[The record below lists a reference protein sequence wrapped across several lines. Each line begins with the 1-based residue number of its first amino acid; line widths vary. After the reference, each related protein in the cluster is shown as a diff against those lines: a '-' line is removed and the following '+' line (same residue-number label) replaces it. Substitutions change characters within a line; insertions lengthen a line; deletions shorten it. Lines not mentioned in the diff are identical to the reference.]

1 MTLRLSDEERE
12 IVLRTLKARLD
23 ALHTEMTQ
31 TDSPEFNIQLKHE
44 EQIIEALI
52 ERLDSGTPEAPGEDR
67 SQGRT
72 KPNGESATATGPP
85 WPEREGATATEFTV
99 ILEDKPG
106 TLARLGI
113 VLGDAMVNIEAIHGT
128 SREKRAIVQFV
139 PNDQGKA
146 TRALD
151 AAGIAHSTR
160 EVLIVRALD
169 EPGTL
174 GDVALVVSQAGIN
187 IDSVYVTTPGHVVLG
202 VDDLVGATH
211 VASSMAVV
219 TPE

>member
-1 MTLRLSDEERE
+1 MSVRLSDEERGT
-12 IVLRTLKARLD
+12 VLRTLKARLD
-23 ALHTEMTQ
+23 ALHAEMTQ

-44 EQIIEALI
+44 EERLEALI
-52 ERLDSGTPEAPGEDR
+52 ERLDSASPEAPGEDH
-67 SQGRT
+67 SQRRA
-72 KPNGESATATGPP
+72 KPNRKAATATGPLD
-85 WPEREGATATEFTV
+85 REETKTTEFTV

-128 SREKRAIVQFV
+128 SRENSSIVQFV

-146 TRALD
+146 TRALNG
-151 AAGIAHSTR
+151 AGIAHSTR
-160 EVLIVRALD
+160 EVLIVKALD

-174 GDVALVVSQAGIN
+174 GDVALVIAQAGIN
-187 IDSVYVTTPGHVVLG
+187 IDSVYVTTRGHVVLG
-202 VDDLVGATH
+202 VDDLVGATQ
-211 VASSMAVV
+211 VAGGMAVM